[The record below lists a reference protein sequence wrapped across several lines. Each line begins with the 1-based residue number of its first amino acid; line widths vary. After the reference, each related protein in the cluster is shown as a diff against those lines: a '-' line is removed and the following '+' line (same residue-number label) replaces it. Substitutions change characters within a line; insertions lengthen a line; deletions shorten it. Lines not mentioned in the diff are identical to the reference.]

1 MRIGERFDDV
11 DFNSEYQ
18 RVISYISKYITKDMP
33 LIHGRRRFLT
43 STNLNKPVT
52 TVNGIRK
59 FKLQSLIRNKKPEFI
74 NDRLE
79 IQKHEFY
86 GKLTAS
92 TNFELF

>member
-1 MRIGERFDDV
+1 
-11 DFNSEYQ
+11 
-18 RVISYISKYITKDMP
+18 MP